1 MLAMHINGSV
11 LLKVVL
17 STIGGHRGHDS
28 MVVGF
33 ETTCAISA
41 YQQKT
46 TCAISAYLQSCEFE
60 SCVLRGVLDTTLCDK
75 VVYGF

>member
-1 MLAMHINGSV
+1 MLPHSWIYIY
-11 LLKVVL
+11 LLSSML
-17 STIGGHRGHDS
+17 ITIGGRHGRDS

-41 YQQKT
+41 Y
-46 TCAISAYLQSCEFE
+46 LQSCAFE

-75 VVYGF
+75 VCQ